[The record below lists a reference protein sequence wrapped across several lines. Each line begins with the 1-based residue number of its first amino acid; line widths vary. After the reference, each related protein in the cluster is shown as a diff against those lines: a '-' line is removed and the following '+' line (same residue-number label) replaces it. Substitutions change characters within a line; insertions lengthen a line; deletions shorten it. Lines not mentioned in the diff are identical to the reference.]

1 MIPRTLQLLE
11 PDSLQPE
18 VQQQAPWQELLSNTV
33 SDPEELFQL
42 LELPPQQLE
51 AARAACR
58 DFPLRVPRPYLER
71 IAKGDINDPLLKQV
85 LPLGDELLAAP
96 GYSHDPLAENQANPA
111 PGLIHKYC
119 GRVLLIVSPV
129 CAINCRYCFRRHFP
143 YDDNRPSRA
152 QWQQALDYIAADDS
166 IDEVIYSGGDPLAA
180 SDRQLA
186 WLTEQ
191 VAAIPHIQRLRVH
204 TRLPVVI
211 PQRITDS
218 CLQWLSGTRL
228 NPVMVIHSNHA
239 NEIDSA
245 VADAMARLKDAGVTL
260 LNQTVLLRGIN
271 DNQDTLASL
280 SQRLF
285 EAGVLPYYLHLL
297 DKVQGAAHFAV
308 SEQRA
313 KQLAAQLLSRLPGYL
328 VPKLV
333 REDAGFTSKTPL
345 QPLL

>member
-1 MIPRTLQLLE
+1 MIPRTLPVLE
-11 PDSLQPE
+11 PISQPSE
-18 VQQQAPWQELLSNTV
+18 SWQQLPWQELLANTV
-33 SDPEELFQL
+33 SDPEQLLQL

-51 AARAACR
+51 TARAACR

-71 IAKGDINDPLLKQV
+71 IAKGNIDDPLLKQV

-96 GYSHDPLAENQANPA
+96 GYSHDPLAEDRANPV
-111 PGLIHKYC
+111 PGLIHKYR
-119 GRVLLIVSPV
+119 GRVLLIVSPA

-143 YDDNRPSRA
+143 YSDNRPSRE
-152 QWQQALDYIAADDS
+152 QWQQALDYIAADNT

-180 SDRQLA
+180 ADRQLA

-211 PQRITDS
+211 PQRITDD
-218 CLQWLSGTRL
+218 CLQWLTGSRL
-228 NPVMVIHSNHA
+228 QPVMVIHSNHS
-239 NEIDSA
+239 NEIDST
-245 VADAMARLKDAGVTL
+245 VASALSRLHKSGVTL

-271 DNQDTLASL
+271 DSEDALAAL
-280 SQRLF
+280 SQKLF
-285 EAGVLPYYLHLL
+285 QAGVLPYYLHLL

-308 SEQRA
+308 PEERA
-313 KQLAAQLLSRLPGYL
+313 RQLAAGLLARLPGYL

-333 REDAGFTSKTPL
+333 REDAGCPSKTPL